1 VSGQDEVAGEEET
14 IIPQDLADI
23 LTGFVDRRKSSVTI
37 DGMLP
42 SVIGGERQWKVA
54 AESVE
59 QLA

>member
-1 VSGQDEVAGEEET
+1 VAGHGKVTSEEKS

-23 LTGFVDRRKSSVTI
+23 VAGFVDRRKRAITI
-37 DGMLP
+37 NDMLP
-42 SVIGGERQWKVA
+42 CVIGRERQWKVA